1 MTDLVKKYQ
10 HYFNESV
17 KLQETVN
24 EQLAYITEL
33 EDAIIALDE
42 AYRMTPE
49 RDAILKREKN
59 KAQRV
64 IDDIMGYTSDTSELT
79 DSEHV
84 LVGQAFD
91 RNHRIYKIRN
101 KTVKEEVLELD
112 ETSKELK
119 LRYILKASGADP
131 ANPSKTRSGMG
142 NNIPTAIRGLEDA
155 AASRDEGDREYYQKM
170 YDKRRSGIRAAIRAL
185 GKQQDTVQEATW
197 MGQRA
202 STDDEPGTVARVG
215 RITKFLEKYPDP
227 SKMKAHHLNTFFEHP
242 DYFGETDAASAAAM
256 RKLPVQHRKTIRA
269 MRKDNDDREW

>member
-131 ANPSKTRSGMG
+131 VG

-155 AASRDEGDREYYQKM
+155 AASHDEGDRKRFQKM
-170 YDKRRSGIRAAIRAL
+170 YDSRTSGIRAAIRAL
-185 GKQQDTVQEATW
+185 GRQD
-197 MGQRA
+197 
-202 STDDEPGTVARVG
+202 
-215 RITKFLEKYPDP
+215 
-227 SKMKAHHLNTFFEHP
+227 
-242 DYFGETDAASAAAM
+242 
-256 RKLPVQHRKTIRA
+256 
-269 MRKDNDDREW
+269 